1 MTDYESLIRAA
12 ADGWSPGHTQPFE
25 DVIAEVNLGSVHFG
39 DADEGRRYR
48 EMEYARGQVEMVFN
62 LGFSPASGGIPAEGS
77 EGAKRNIARDIMA
90 ELDSREMMGPAKRVA
105 AVIELMRESDQ
116 NVQLDDILLWMH
128 LEHHEEVLRRPILET
143 FAALRAQNF
152 DFHDQDRGK
161 FNQHF
166 WDTTDDYLRDA
177 LQKHDLLV
185 DESEEED

>member
-1 MTDYESLIRAA
+1 MDDYEKLVRAA
-12 ADGWSPGHTQPFE
+12 AEAWSPGHTQPFE

-39 DADEGRRYR
+39 DADEGRRHR
-48 EMEYARGQVEMVFN
+48 ELEYARGQVELIFN
-62 LGFSPASGGIPAEGS
+62 LGFSPMSGGIPAEGG
-77 EGAKRNIARDIMA
+77 EGAKRNIARAIMA
-90 ELDSREMMGPAKRVA
+90 ELDAREMMGPAKRVA

-161 FNQHF
+161 FAQHY
-166 WDTTDDYLRDA
+166 WDTVDDFVRDA
-177 LQKHDLLV
+177 LQKHDLLN
-185 DESEEED
+185 ESEED